1 MFLFKVPKRRPR
13 GLHRRRRL
21 HFWHHSREWFWP
33 SMGLKPLLRWMEL
46 KIKRSRGTAYK
57 AAMGA
62 AIGVG
67 VCFTPFLGFH
77 FLMIFVLCRL
87 LRSSFIVGAIFSF
100 LGNPWTF
107 PLIFLWTYEFG
118 HWLLGTDLAQPALQK
133 MPEMNDVFAN
143 FGFFFEHYIWPMS
156 VGGVPS
162 GIVVGAVVFFV
173 LRGNIRRYQKYR
185 IQRIRAARQRNKLQ
199 TEAGAEGRVAAIT
212 EKIKETGHAATDK
225 VKTILHID
233 EE

>member
-21 HFWHHSREWFWP
+21 HFWHHSREWIWP
-33 SMGLKPLLRWMEL
+33 SMGIKPTLRWMEL

-67 VCFTPFLGFH
+67 VCFTPFFGFH
-77 FLMIFVLCRL
+77 VILIYLLTKL
-87 LRSSFIVGAIFSF
+87 LRASF
-100 LGNPWTF
+100 LVGLVISFVGNPWTF
-107 PLIFLWTYEFG
+107 PFITLWTYELG
-118 HWLLGTDLAQPALQK
+118 HWLLGNDGGHQPALETA
-133 MPEMNDVFAN
+133 P
-143 FGFFFEHYIWPMS
+143 GFQDIFSNYVYFWNEYIWPMT
-156 VGGVPS
+156 VGGLPTAL
-162 GIVVGAVVFFV
+162 VVGAIVFFT

-185 IQRIRAARQRNKLQ
+185 IQRIRAARQRNK
-199 TEAGAEGRVAAIT
+199 ERAEESRVAVLA